1 MPMWLVAA
9 GMVLVVS
16 VSANGALRDYGD
28 ASGAAVALYYAA
40 QSLIVAGL
48 GTLSTLTLDGDSAWP
63 LVAYCAAMPTACL
76 LGLALLQRR
85 EAARRED

>member
-1 MPMWLVAA
+1 MPMWLVAT

-48 GTLSTLTLDGDSAWP
+48 GTLSTGAGWRQRLAAGRL
-63 LVAYCAAMPTACL
+63 LRAMPAASL

-85 EAARRED
+85 EVAGRED